1 MRWKST
7 SVTGCAPNQAERDHQ
22 RAANPSKGRCEE
34 IPPQLGY
41 GACEPGK
48 CRLAFIHA
56 LELRGGGR
64 VGPQLRARFGV
75 CYIASDEFTLVA
87 GSQVLAA
94 AEAEAVTFGNS
105 FWRTRICPKDFAA
118 TPRSMNR
125 TDRLS
130 THAAPRVN

>member
-34 IPPQLGY
+34 IPPQLEY

-48 CRLAFIHA
+48 RRLAFIHA
-56 LELRGGGR
+56 LEPRGGGR
-64 VGPQLRARFGV
+64 VGPQLNEARFGGRHTT
-75 CYIASDEFTLVA
+75 SEEFTLVA

-94 AEAEAVTFGNS
+94 TEADAATFGKFFLANPDLPERFRRHAPLHEPDRS
-105 FWRTRICPKDFAA
+105 AFHARGPKG
-118 TPRSMNR
+118 
-125 TDRLS
+125 
-130 THAAPRVN
+130 